1 MTHYEEAHYF
11 DGPGDYFRRKV
22 HSRIHS
28 TSDLLQY
35 GGCAAEHSM
44 LPGQNFDRRSGLP
57 LGLAELRARRQSSGA
72 CGSGQ
77 GHKTAAGKGVFK
89 RHRFSW
95 NCQERLNLEV
105 LACPERTVHI
115 LCSLPGSL
123 SDFEYDWSNDLMD
136 LKPYVNM
143 VDLKWR
149 PVNNAHQP
157 CPSAK
162 VLC

>member
-1 MTHYEEAHYF
+1 
-11 DGPGDYFRRKV
+11 
-22 HSRIHS
+22 
-28 TSDLLQY
+28 
-35 GGCAAEHSM
+35 M
-44 LPGQNFDRRSGLP
+44 LAGQNFDRRSGILP
-57 LGLAELRARRQSSGA
+57 GLAELRARRQNSGA

-77 GHKTAAGKGVFK
+77 GHKIAAGKGVFK
-89 RHRFSW
+89 RHRLSW

-105 LACPERTVHI
+105 LACPGRTVHI

-149 PVNNAHQP
+149 PVNNARQP